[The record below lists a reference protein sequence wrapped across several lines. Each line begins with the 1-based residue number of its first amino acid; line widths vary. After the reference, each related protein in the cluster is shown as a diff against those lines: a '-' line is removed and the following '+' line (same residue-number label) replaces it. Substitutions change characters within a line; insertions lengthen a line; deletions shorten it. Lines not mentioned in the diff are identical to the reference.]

1 METIRSLASTP
12 GYRARRTWMRGLA
25 RMRNM
30 AMAMVYGVLGLSG
43 VALWLL
49 MQLPMSARWKE
60 AVVIAMAGCFGLFTL
75 GWQMLRT
82 EHAQTPN

>member
-1 METIRSLASTP
+1 M
-12 GYRARRTWMRGLA
+12 WMRGQAQL
-25 RMRNM
+25 RNAVM
-30 AMAMVYGVLGLSG
+30 AVAYGALGLSG

-60 AVVIAMAGCFGLFTL
+60 TVVIAMAGCFGLFTL

-82 EHAQTPN
+82 ERAPTAN